1 MLLPALLEGRRK
13 SFAIRYLIFRLS
25 PSRED
30 ERETQSTAANA
41 AFAEAV
47 LSQEEVA
54 VAAYYRAQARGFEP
68 GNELEDWLGAEREI
82 AAGTVASVVAD

>member
-1 MLLPALLEGRRK
+1 MSRK
-13 SFAIRYLIFRLS
+13 
-25 PSRED
+25 D
-30 ERETQSTAANA
+30 EQETQSTAANA
-41 AFAEAV
+41 ALAEAV

-82 AAGTVASVVAD
+82 AVGAEASVAGD